1 MSASWIAA
9 IVVVF
14 ALLTTLAARRRTRT
28 MTRVV
33 PTLRGET
40 PLPDRLTP
48 LTDRARRRYANEIA
62 ALGDRFSHA
71 PVETLRE
78 AERLVGRIMR
88 DRGYPYLD
96 PNLRPQAVA
105 EHFPTIAEE
114 YRAAR
119 GVMQRFDSGSS
130 VAVDEMR
137 NALGNYR
144 AITSG
149 LLDSA

>member
-1 MSASWIAA
+1 MSASWLAA
-9 IVVVF
+9 LVVVL
-14 ALLTTLAARRRTRT
+14 ALLTTIAARRRMRT
-28 MTRVV
+28 PARVV
-33 PTLRGET
+33 PTLRGEMM
-40 PLPDRLTP
+40 LPDHLTP
-48 LTDRARRRYANEIA
+48 LTERARKRYANEIA
-62 ALGDRFSHA
+62 ALNERFSYA

-96 PNLRPQAVA
+96 PNMRPQAVA

-114 YRAAR
+114 YRTAR
-119 GVMQRFDSGSS
+119 SVMERFDSGTS

-137 NALGNYR
+137 DALGNYH

-149 LLDSA
+149 LLEPA

>member
-1 MSASWIAA
+1 M
-9 IVVVF
+9 
-14 ALLTTLAARRRTRT
+14 
-28 MTRVV
+28 M
-33 PTLRGET
+33 
-40 PLPDRLTP
+40 LPDHLTP
-48 LTDRARRRYANEIA
+48 LTERARKRYANEIA
-62 ALGDRFSHA
+62 ALNERFSYA

-96 PNLRPQAVA
+96 PNMRPQAVA

-114 YRAAR
+114 YRTAR
-119 GVMQRFDSGSS
+119 SVMERFDSGTS

-137 NALGNYR
+137 DALGNYH

-149 LLDSA
+149 LLEPA

>member
-1 MSASWIAA
+1 MSPIWIAA
-9 IVVVF
+9 IVVIL
-14 ALLTTLAARRRTRT
+14 ALLTTLAARRRPRAPA
-28 MTRVV
+28 RIV
-33 PTLRGET
+33 PTLSGEI

-48 LTDRARRRYANEIA
+48 LTDRARRRYVNEIA
-62 ALGDRFSHA
+62 ALSERFTHA

-105 EHFPTIAEE
+105 GHFPAIAEE

-119 GVMQRFDSGSS
+119 NVMQRFDSGNS
-130 VAVDEMR
+130 VPVDEMR
-137 NALGNYR
+137 DALGNYH
-144 AITSG
+144 AITTG
-149 LLDSA
+149 LLESA

>member
-1 MSASWIAA
+1 MSATWIAA
-9 IVVVF
+9 LVVML
-14 ALLTTLAARRRTRT
+14 ALLTTLAARRRPRAPA
-28 MTRVV
+28 RLV
-33 PTLRGET
+33 PTLRGEV
-40 PLPDRLTP
+40 PLPERLTP
-48 LTDRARRRYANEIA
+48 LTERARKRYANEAA
-62 ALGDRFSHA
+62 ALGERFSHA

-114 YRAAR
+114 YREAR
-119 GVMQRFDSGSS
+119 SVMQRFDSGSS

-137 NALGNYR
+137 NALGSYR
-144 AITSG
+144 SVTSG